1 MIKVTWFDYS
11 KDKMFKEEITEDQLA
26 WLHMQ
31 PHIEVDKIENI
42 EKVGEK

>member
-11 KDKMFKEEITEDQLA
+11 KDKMFQEEITEDQLA

-31 PHIEVDKIENI
+31 PHIEVDKIETI
-42 EKVGEK
+42 QGAGK

>member
-11 KDKMFKEEITEDQLA
+11 KDKMFVEEITEDQLA
-26 WLHMQ
+26 WLHMT
-31 PHIEVDKIENI
+31 PHIEVDKIETI

>member
-11 KDKMFKEEITEDQLA
+11 KDKMFTETITEDQLA

-31 PHIEVDKIENI
+31 PHIEVDNI
-42 EKVGEK
+42 ETIERDGEK

>member
-11 KDKMFKEEITEDQLA
+11 KDKMFVEEITEDQLA
-26 WLHMQ
+26 WLHMT